1 MSGRGAVSAA
11 LVGPAKPA
19 KRRAVRRPVRESLRE
34 EARGTYRG
42 AILQA
47 AERVFTRA
55 GFYATRMADIAREA
69 GVGVGTLYN
78 YFESKE
84 LIFSEIIAA
93 RHGEFKSAVEEAATA
108 DDPIER
114 LRQIVR
120 GSFACLDEHG
130 GLYAVFMERGAVGE
144 SDVER
149 LVSDKAARGYTE
161 FLELLEKT
169 LRAAIRAKRLR
180 TDIDPRILVS
190 VLSGAMNGATYA
202 WFKRGR
208 RGPLSSVTDPL
219 LELFLN
225 GARNK

>member
-1 MSGRGAVSAA
+1 MSARGTASTAPARSRGRA
-11 LVGPAKPA
+11 
-19 KRRAVRRPVRESLRE
+19 RPVRESLRE
-34 EARGTYRG
+34 EARGTYRE

-55 GFYATRMADIAREA
+55 GFYTTRMADIAREA

-93 RHGEFKSAVEEAATA
+93 RHGEFKGAVEAAATA

-120 GSFACLDEHG
+120 GSLVYLDDHG
-130 GLYAVFMERGAVGE
+130 GLYAVFMERGAIGE

-169 LRAAIRAKRLR
+169 VRAAIRAKKLR
-180 TDIDPRILVS
+180 SDLDARFLVS

-208 RGPLSSVTDPL
+208 KGRLSAITDEL
-219 LELFLN
+219 MELFLH
-225 GARNK
+225 GARST

>member
-1 MSGRGAVSAA
+1 M
-11 LVGPAKPA
+11 
-19 KRRAVRRPVRESLRE
+19 
-34 EARGTYRG
+34 
-42 AILQA
+42 QA

-55 GFYATRMADIAREA
+55 GFYTTRMADIAREA

-84 LIFSEIIAA
+84 LIFSEILAA
-93 RHGEFKSAVEEAATA
+93 RHEEFKCAVEAAATA
-108 DDPIER
+108 EDPIER
-114 LRQIVR
+114 LAQIVR
-120 GSFACLDEHG
+120 SSLACLDDHG
-130 GLYAVFMERGAVGE
+130 GLYAVFMERGAIGE

-161 FLELLEKT
+161 FLDLLDKT
-169 LRAAIRAKRLR
+169 LRAAIRAKKLRSDTDARL
-180 TDIDPRILVS
+180 LVS

-208 RGPLSSVTDPL
+208 RGRLSAITDEL

-225 GARNK
+225 GARNT